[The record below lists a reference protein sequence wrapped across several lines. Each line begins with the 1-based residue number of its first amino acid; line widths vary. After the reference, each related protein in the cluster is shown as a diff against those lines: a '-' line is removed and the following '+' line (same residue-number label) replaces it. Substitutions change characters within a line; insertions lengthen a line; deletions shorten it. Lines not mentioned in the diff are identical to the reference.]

1 MKEDINEDIN
11 DRVEKTIGAFDNAHR
26 AEVKPFFYTRIQG
39 RLEANNRSVL
49 IQRNFA
55 WATFVIILIL
65 NSMFYAFYEPMEEIN
80 TNDVIVQMYEEY
92 NIDQLD
98 LLEDIS
104 E

>member
-1 MKEDINEDIN
+1 MKKDIN

-26 AEVKPFFYTRIQG
+26 AEVKPFFYTRVQG
-39 RLEANNRSVL
+39 RLEAYDKSVV
-49 IQRNFA
+49 IQRKFA
-55 WATFVIILIL
+55 WATVVTILIL
-65 NSMFYAFYEPMEEIN
+65 NSMFYAFYEPEEEIN